1 MQSYSD
7 NKSYIFCQKR
17 RRKVMASNSQKKS
30 YKEFLA
36 EIVRKK
42 YGDEAVKD
50 ILSVP
55 DSHYLK
61 NLKRDLKE
69 LLNGLGYKDILEDE
83 RYKSEGKKFFPEY
96 ILAFFEVLLLLDSG
110 KKDDLGSKI
119 KNKKFHEITET
130 EIEDFANKM
139 RESFKVYGKSIVV
152 EGLEI
157 SRQKELDSMIDEA
170 EDLDEIENDW
180 DNPKE
185 EEYVYRRW
193 ELLNKAEM
201 YAETVKEV
209 LENKKKIMLAEERMG
224 TMVQKG
230 IKELL
235 DLPEILD
242 RKIDIL
248 VDYKSDIDALKDIRA
263 TMPSNHI
270 TTVQEAKKSQQ
281 YYFTS
286 KEKLFLLEQF
296 EEYLKTYLENWG
308 KLLENYKEEFTVAE
322 EEYFSEKRER
332 LPDMFEMFIN
342 TCLNVRKKE
351 KETKLCKRFKLRQS
365 EN

>member
-1 MQSYSD
+1 
-7 NKSYIFCQKR
+7 
-17 RRKVMASNSQKKS
+17 
-30 YKEFLA
+30 
-36 EIVRKK
+36 
-42 YGDEAVKD
+42 
-50 ILSVP
+50 
-55 DSHYLK
+55 
-61 NLKRDLKE
+61 
-69 LLNGLGYKDILEDE
+69 
-83 RYKSEGKKFFPEY
+83 
-96 ILAFFEVLLLLDSG
+96 
-110 KKDDLGSKI
+110 
-119 KNKKFHEITET
+119 
-130 EIEDFANKM
+130 
-139 RESFKVYGKSIVV
+139 
-152 EGLEI
+152 
-157 SRQKELDSMIDEA
+157 
-170 EDLDEIENDW
+170 
-180 DNPKE
+180 
-185 EEYVYRRW
+185 
-193 ELLNKAEM
+193 
-201 YAETVKEV
+201 
-209 LENKKKIMLAEERMG
+209 
-224 TMVQKG
+224 MVQKG

-235 DLPEILD
+235 DLSEILD
-242 RKIDIL
+242 RKLDIL

-351 KETKLCKRFKLRQS
+351 KEIKLCKRFKLRQS